1 MERRF
6 SIEAKAFWFSIL
18 NGSSL
23 FRLEERR
30 KHFVGFILVSSKCAA
45 WLIATVE
52 SACLVEEDIAKSFR
66 EGNKAVMVHGGSN
79 KSGRFLE
86 VAVFAEGGR
95 KGGIWI
101 PEGRDGRGW
110 RLFAGELRVFLD
122 SLDGGS
128 EKKGFHPASNSLS
141 VPIKVAEVGVTGVGP
156 KERTFAEV
164 LQANP
169 RSLADLKDVGADQR
183 WAEDSTG
190 SERMRPSMV
199 KMAGAGK
206 GWVNEVLGFFHLG
219 LGRIVIGLLE
229 GLLAGP
235 KELSFRK
242 RVRATIKGLKG
253 FIKGYGAGPSGPT
266 SVGHRD
272 GVRRLKMGHRGVG
285 LGRFSKPKR
294 VRRFKPQRVRPLVT
308 ETTSPAL
315 GPVPSTQVAAE
326 DFFGASIGESP
337 ALERVLGGS
346 PLLDGDLEPAFE
358 GCLGASDVGRPVG
371 GGSSG
376 AAQTSPVSS
385 LLVTV
390 VASDDGRPAEE
401 GSSLGVVLSKDPE
414 PAGEGPSVSEPP
426 AHAVGSVLPV
436 AENRLGVAV
445 EGSAASVE
453 PTPLAVIP
461 AFSLTH
467 GMGVVSGAIVD
478 VSLGE
483 NSEKGGGLQ
492 QLSQVR
498 SPAVIPAEES
508 DLSLTVA
515 APPDA
520 SDGSSQM
527 SGTGF
532 SVPFAEEFLEFL
544 PAGSL
549 GKDWEDF
556 YSSWHTDRLGMS
568 DAELIKEAFALPWEV
583 DEPASPSCRDK
594 EASSSGAEGGTQTPV
609 PMRSL
614 LRRGFLGPRIVSPHP
629 VVLKEVVPV
638 FKGKDTSTAVEASS
652 TSGPV
657 IFPSLLEDKQGV
669 HSTAAV
675 VLPSSQVCQSSNR
688 TLVMEPNPINS
699 SVSLSQMWYNRRVKE
714 KVARQLNKNKE
725 LIAEAVG
732 VLPVGGGDRVT
743 DALNLSP
750 VLGLSWGG
758 NDKKLRDIVEATV
771 PKVKGMRELKNLDC
785 DISPVKDKRRR
796 GWSGSKNARSF
807 PPEVH

>member
-1 MERRF
+1 VPGFWVAEMERRF

-122 SLDGGS
+122 SFDGGS
-128 EKKGFHPASNSLS
+128 EKKGFHTASSSLS
-141 VPIKVAEVGVTGVGP
+141 LPIKVAEVGVTGVGP
-156 KERTFAEV
+156 KVRTFAEV

-190 SERMRPSMV
+190 SEKMRPSMV
-199 KMAGAGK
+199 KVAGAGK

-266 SVGHRD
+266 SVGRRD
-272 GVRRLKMGHRGVG
+272 RIRRLKMGHRGVG
-285 LGRFSKPKR
+285 LGCFSKPKR
-294 VRRFKPQRVRPLVT
+294 VRSFKPQRVRPPVT
-308 ETTSPAL
+308 ETTSLAVGL
-315 GPVPSTQVAAE
+315 VPSTQVAAE
-326 DFFGASIGESP
+326 DFYGASTGESP

-346 PLLDGDLEPAFE
+346 PRLDGDLEPAFE
-358 GCLGASDVGRPVG
+358 GCLGASDVGCPVG
-371 GGSSG
+371 DGSSG

-390 VASDDGRPAEE
+390 VASDDGHPAEE
-401 GSSLGVVLSKDPE
+401 GSPLGVVLSKDPE
-414 PAGEGPSVSEPP
+414 PKRDLGGIPVFADEGPSVSEPLE
-426 AHAVGSVLPV
+426 HAVGSVLSV
-436 AENRLGVAV
+436 AENRLGAAA

-467 GMGVVSGAIVD
+467 GMGVAVD

-483 NSEKGGGLQ
+483 NSVQGGGLQ

-498 SPAVIPAEES
+498 FPAVIPAEES
-508 DLSLTVA
+508 ALPLTVA

-568 DAELIKEAFALPWEV
+568 DSDIIKEAFALPWEV

-594 EASSSGAEGGTQTPV
+594 EASSSGAEGGTQTPA

-614 LRRGFLGPRIVSPHP
+614 LRRGFLGPRIVS
-629 VVLKEVVPV
+629 
-638 FKGKDTSTAVEASS
+638 GRDS
-652 TSGPV
+652 
-657 IFPSLLEDKQGV
+657 Q
-669 HSTAAV
+669 TAAV
-675 VLPSSQVCQSSNR
+675 VLSSSQVGESSNR
-688 TLVMEPNPINS
+688 TVVTEPNPINS

-714 KVARQLNKNKE
+714 KAARQLNKNKE

-732 VLPVGGGDRVT
+732 VLPVGGGDRVS
-743 DALNLSP
+743 DALNLAP

-796 GWSGSKNARSF
+796 GCSGSKNARSF